1 MTIRGTVFAAAL
13 ALLPLAGCDGDG
25 PTSSTPVPPNVAG
38 TYAGYEVWLVQ
49 FFRTHDGFDGSFHCN
64 GSITL
69 TQSPVGALAGFAV
82 VDWPCPAASFELS
95 GSVRADGGVTFTTGS
110 PRPYEGQCPSAPGV
124 TYRGVIS
131 RLSGS
136 EMTELSVRGS
146 ADVFC
151 PGPGEGD
158 HRFDY
163 IFRGYR

>member
-1 MTIRGTVFAAAL
+1 MTTRVRVLGVTL
-13 ALLPLAGCDGDG
+13 ALLTLCGCGGDP
-25 PTSSTPVPPNVAG
+25 PTSGTPALPNVAG

-49 FFRTHDGFDGSFHCN
+49 FFRNHDGFDGSFHCN

-69 TQSPVGALAGFAV
+69 VQSPTGALSGFVV
-82 VDWPCPAASFELS
+82 VDQPCPPASFELS
-95 GSVRADGGVTFTTGS
+95 GSVRADGSLTFTTGS

-124 TYRGVIS
+124 TYAGVVG

-136 EMTELSVRGS
+136 EMSELSARGS
-146 ADVFC
+146 ANVFC